1 MNFWKKLKSDCAAL
15 SLNCREASRAQSEQ
29 LDHPL
34 PRATRLGLWLHLLMC
49 KWCRRYGGQ
58 IRFLRHAAHEHHE
71 ELTDAAP
78 QKLSPA
84 ARERIKQRLQD
95 GK

>member
-1 MNFWKKLKSDCAAL
+1 MNFFQKLKRDCAQL
-15 SLNCREASRAQSEQ
+15 SLNCRQASRAQSEQ

-34 PRATRLGLWLHLLMC
+34 PRATRIGLWLHLLIC
-49 KWCRRYGGQ
+49 KWCRCYGKQ
-58 IRFLRHAAHEHHE
+58 IRFLRQAAHEHHE

-78 QKLSPA
+78 QQLCSE
-84 ARERIKQRLQD
+84 ARERIKRRLLE